1 MSLLVIVM
9 QLMRFYELLIVVY
22 VLMSWLRPTGG
33 LVFDIYR
40 TLGTIVEPW
49 IGLFRRI
56 MPRTGAFDFSPLV
69 AIIVLQVLE
78 QIIARLLY
86 R

>member
-1 MSLLVIVM
+1 MNLVLMLV

-22 VLMSWLRPTGG
+22 VLMSWLRPSTG
-33 LVFDIYR
+33 LLFDVYR

-56 MPRTGAFDFSPLV
+56 LPRTGMLDFSPLV
-69 AIIVLQVLE
+69 AIIVLQVIE
-78 QIIARLLY
+78 RIIARLLY
-86 R
+86 